1 MDTQKVN
8 ETIKLFSEYTSEKDA
23 KLIEKS
29 INEFSSDY
37 AETNEIMS
45 MLENIYDSKVT
56 EIINALCKTPELLS
70 NETYSKPEDRDT
82 FLKRIA
88 FLSPAEL
95 NPANYEKILKKKE
108 MEEYKKNDVKSS
120 SAFKCSKC
128 KKSKCSVT
136 QKQTRAGDEPATTFV
151 TCLECGYSFSF
162 N

>member
-1 MDTQKVN
+1 METNKIN
-8 ETIKLFSEYTSEKDA
+8 NTIKLLSKYINEEYAT
-23 KLIEKS
+23 LVEKS
-29 INEFSSDY
+29 ISKFATEYS
-37 AETNEIMS
+37 ETNEIPS
-45 MLENIYDSKVT
+45 LLENIYDSKLD
-56 EIINALCKTPELLS
+56 EIINVLS
-70 NETYSKPEDRDT
+70 KSSDLINNNNDA
-82 FLKRIA
+82 KRIA

-95 NPANYEKILKKKE
+95 NPDNYEKILKKKE

-151 TCLECGYSFSF
+151 TCLECGYNFSF

>member
-95 NPANYEKILKKKE
+95 NPA
-108 MEEYKKNDVKSS
+108 S
-120 SAFKCSKC
+120 SADS
-128 KKSKCSVT
+128 SI
-136 QKQTRAGDEPATTFV
+136 
-151 TCLECGYSFSF
+151 
-162 N
+162 